1 MPYVMGVSILSWNEK
16 TLTSGNING
25 FENENRKWMVDHL
38 EEIEEQLYTV
48 LWIKNDNMGNYV
60 ISVLSSTIFTRPS
73 TLLPLSYCLKS

>member
-25 FENENRKWMVDHL
+25 FENKNRKWMVDHL
-38 EEIEEQLYTV
+38 EEIVEQLYTV
-48 LWIKNDNMGNYV
+48 LWIKNDNMGNFV
-60 ISVLSSTIFTRPS
+60 IYVLSSTIFTTPS